1 MRTFLT
7 ISGTFLLTMIFVHF
21 LFKKHQKLMHSEQV
35 VEPSKQDLIVVTPI
49 VENPV
54 IGTVDDLITSI
65 GLKKIN

>member
-1 MRTFLT
+1 
-7 ISGTFLLTMIFVHF
+7 
-21 LFKKHQKLMHSEQV
+21 MHSEQV